1 MQFHLNYTPPKFNFT
16 IDHNSKVFLM
26 GSCFSE
32 NIGSLLNDHKFKT
45 YSNPNGILFNPNSIY
60 NCLNNLTENKPFDE
74 NLILM
79 RDAIYYSYLHHSSIN
94 GSNKNDL
101 IEKINSENKKAHQFL
116 KEAEKLIITFGTAFL
131 YQHLELDQTV
141 ANCHKQPSSSFEKK
155 RISVNE
161 ILKNYSELI
170 RKLQNFNPKLKVIFT
185 VSPVKYLKDGVAEN
199 NLSKSTLILAIHE
212 LLQQTNNTYYFP
224 AFELVNDDLRDHR
237 FYKEDLAHPNEL
249 AINYIW
255 EKFSTTC
262 FNEKTI
268 SINKQIHKLNLA
280 LGHREMTAGTQ
291 EKLKLQDFIAKQK
304 EELKKTNPEIEL

>member
-1 MQFHLNYTPPKFNFT
+1 MQFHLNYSPAKFDFT
-16 IDHNSKVFLM
+16 IDHNSNIFLI

-32 NIGSLLNDHKFKT
+32 NIGTLLNDHKFKT
-45 YSNPNGILFNPNSIY
+45 YSNPNGILFNPSSIY
-60 NCLNNLTENKPFDE
+60 NCLLNAIDNKPCDE
-74 NLILM
+74 NLILK
-79 RDAIYYSYLHHSSIN
+79 RDDVYYSYLHHSSIN
-94 GSNKNDL
+94 SSNKTAL

-116 KEAEKLIITFGTAFL
+116 KASDQLIITFGTAFL
-131 YQHLELDQTV
+131 YHHLELDQTV

-155 RISVNE
+155 RISVSE
-161 ILKNYSELI
+161 ILENYSELI

-185 VSPVKYLKDGVAEN
+185 VSPVKYLKDGVIEN
-199 NLSKSTLILAIHE
+199 NLSKATLILAIHE

-255 EKFSTTC
+255 EKFSTSC

-280 LGHREMTAGTQ
+280 LDHRQMTAGTQ
-291 EKLKLQDFIAKQK
+291 EKIKLQDFIAKQK
-304 EELKKTNPEIEL
+304 EELKKLHPDINV

>member
-1 MQFHLNYTPPKFNFT
+1 
-16 IDHNSKVFLM
+16 
-26 GSCFSE
+26 
-32 NIGSLLNDHKFKT
+32 
-45 YSNPNGILFNPNSIY
+45 
-60 NCLNNLTENKPFDE
+60 
-74 NLILM
+74 
-79 RDAIYYSYLHHSSIN
+79 
-94 GSNKNDL
+94 L

-170 RKLQNFNPKLKVIFT
+170 RKLQNFNPKLKVLFT
-185 VSPVKYLKDGVAEN
+185 VSPVKYLKDGVVEN

-224 AFELVNDDLRDHR
+224 AFELVNDDLRDYR

-268 SINKQIHKLNLA
+268 AINKQIHKLNLA

-304 EELKKTNPEIEL
+304 EELKKTNPEIEF